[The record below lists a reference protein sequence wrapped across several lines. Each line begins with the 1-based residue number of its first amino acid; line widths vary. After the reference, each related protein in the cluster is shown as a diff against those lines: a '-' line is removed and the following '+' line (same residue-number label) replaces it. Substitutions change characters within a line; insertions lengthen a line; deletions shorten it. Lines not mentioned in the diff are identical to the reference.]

1 MNPAAAPER
10 ASDAR
15 KPSGRYHHGDLRQ
28 ALIDAGLE
36 MAREGGPESVVLRAA
51 TRRAGVTANAAYR
64 HFAARDALLHEVCTR
79 AQSAV
84 ARAIEAELDQ
94 VDATDPVERAR
105 ARFRAVGTGY
115 IRFARSDPG
124 LFRTAFFFP
133 ADLRRSQSEEGAG
146 DSGRNPFQLL
156 SDALDEMRSAGLLDA
171 EARQGAE
178 FVAWSAV
185 HGLAILAISG
195 PLRAMPAE
203 RIDDLTAKLVVMV
216 EKGLIA
222 GE

>member
-1 MNPAAAPER
+1 MYPLSTLRYSSAV
-10 ASDAR
+10 S
-15 KPSGRYHHGDLRQ
+15 SYHHGNLRP
-28 ALIDAGLE
+28 ALVEAAAELARVAGPD
-36 MAREGGPESVVLRAA
+36 GVVLREVARQ
-51 TRRAGVTANAAYR
+51 TGVSHNAAYR
-64 HFAARDALLHEVCTR
+64 HFADREALLHEVCTR

-84 ARAIEAELDQ
+84 ARAIEAELAQ
-94 VDATDPVERAR
+94 VQDRDPAERAR

-115 IRFARSDPG
+115 VRFARAEPG

-156 SDALDEMRSAGLLDA
+156 SDALDEMRAADLLD
-171 EARQGAE
+171 EPARQGAE

-203 RIDDLTAKLVVMV
+203 RLDELTAKLVAMV
-216 EKGLIA
+216 DKGLTSS
-222 GE
+222 G

>member
-1 MNPAAAPER
+1 MGSPGVTKAA
-10 ASDAR
+10 
-15 KPSGRYHHGDLRQ
+15 GRYHHGDLRH

-36 MAREGGPESVVLRAA
+36 MARAGGPEAVVLREA

-64 HFAARDALLHEVCTR
+64 HFADRDALLHEVCTR

-84 ARAIEAELDQ
+84 ARSIEAELGRVRD
-94 VDATDPVERAR
+94 DDPADRAR

-115 IRFARSDPG
+115 IRFARAEPG

-146 DSGRNPFQLL
+146 DTGRNPFQLL
-156 SDALDEMRSAGLLDA
+156 SDALDEMGTAGLIDA
-171 EARQGAE
+171 AERRGAE
-178 FVAWSAV
+178 FLAWSAV

-195 PLRAMPAE
+195 PLRAMSQR
-203 RIDDLTAKLVVMV
+203 RIEDLTAKLVVMV

-222 GE
+222 PG

>member
-1 MNPAAAPER
+1 
-10 ASDAR
+10 
-15 KPSGRYHHGDLRQ
+15 
-28 ALIDAGLE
+28 
-36 MAREGGPESVVLRAA
+36 VVLREA

-64 HFAARDALLHEVCTR
+64 HFADREALLHEVCTR

-84 ARAIEAELDQ
+84 ARSMEAELAQ
-94 VDATDPVERAR
+94 VREQAVPERAR
-105 ARFRAVGTGY
+105 ARLRAVGTGY
-115 IRFARSDPG
+115 VRFARAEPG

-156 SDALDEMRSAGLLDA
+156 SDALDEMRSADLLDA
-171 EARQGAE
+171 KARSGAE

-195 PLRAMPAE
+195 PLRAMPAARLDE
-203 RIDDLTAKLVVMV
+203 LTAKLVVTV
-216 EKGLIA
+216 ETGLTA
-222 GE
+222 SG